1 MKFHSPAAFTF
12 EFIAMGKTPA
22 SLIEILRAQQVNI
35 KVENIYLIQLNLYGS
50 FTFSVFK
57 NNEVILTL

>member
-1 MKFHSPAAFTF
+1 
-12 EFIAMGKTPA
+12 MGKIPA

-35 KVENIYLIQLNLYGS
+35 KVESIYLIQLNLYGP

-57 NNEVILTL
+57 NNEVILTQNFQR